1 MTSFSLMFLL
11 LNITLGEIDRPQL
24 LTRTFDRNYLV
35 KYLGIDAFTVYD
47 GLKTAKTSQTRS
59 KATGADLNKII
70 DFTQANYVLLPIQ
83 RCLGSLK
90 IKISSSSILK
100 VSNNS

>member
-1 MTSFSLMFLL
+1 MFLL

-70 DFTQANYVLLPIQ
+70 DFTQANYAAPDQ
-83 RCLGSLK
+83 KCLESLK

-100 VSNNS
+100 VFNNS